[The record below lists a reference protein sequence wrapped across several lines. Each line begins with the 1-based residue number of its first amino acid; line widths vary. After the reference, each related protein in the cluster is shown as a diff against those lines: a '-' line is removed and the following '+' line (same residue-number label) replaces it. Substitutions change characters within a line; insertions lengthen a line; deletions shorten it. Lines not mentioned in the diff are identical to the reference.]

1 MATGKS
7 ADDPA
12 ITAVRASIELAEQS
26 VGLGDLG
33 DLQRRV
39 QADPEDH
46 QARFDL
52 AVALN
57 GKGERNEAAD
67 ALIEVMRRD
76 RTWNEEGARKQLLQF
91 FESWGPMDKAS
102 VAGRRKLSGLLFK

>member
-1 MATGKS
+1 MATGKA

-12 ITAVRASIELAEQS
+12 IVAVRASIDLAEQS
-26 VGLGDLG
+26 AGLGDTA
-33 DLQRRV
+33 DLQKRV
-39 QADPEDH
+39 DADPDDH

-57 GKGERNEAAD
+57 GQSMRNEATD
-67 ALIEVMRRD
+67 QLIEIMKRD
-76 RTWNEEGARKQLLQF
+76 RAWNDEAARKQLLQF

-102 VAGRRKLSGLLFK
+102 IAGRRKLSGLLFR